1 MIRINLLPGS
11 RKASKAKTTVS
22 ADAGSPVVWYAA
34 YAMIFLA
41 SVGVIAFIY
50 FGISDE
56 IEQTKVSN
64 ADLVAKI
71 AAEEKKSA
79 RLDQYEA
86 EIAASK
92 RLEQVVNELTAA
104 RLGPTRVMVEL
115 SKLLSDGGG
124 PTIDLEELERIKQKN
139 PLAGYNKSWDTRRV
153 WLSSFTETDREC
165 RLAGTGRT
173 HDDVA
178 EFQRRMSLSDV
189 FEEVTLQST
198 AAKEDDGIAFVSFNL
213 TAKVKY

>member
-11 RKASKAKTTVS
+11 RKAAKAKATVA
-22 ADAGSPVVWYAA
+22 ADAGSPIVWYVA
-34 YAMIFLA
+34 YALLFLVT
-41 SVGVIAFIY
+41 VGVIAFVY
-50 FGISDE
+50 FGITEE
-56 IEQTKVSN
+56 IEQTRRAN
-64 ADLVAKI
+64 ADLAAKI
-71 AAEEKKSA
+71 AVEEKKSA

-92 RLEQVVNELTAA
+92 RLEQVVNELTSA
-104 RLGPTRVMVEL
+104 RLGPTRVMIEL

-165 RLAGTGRT
+165 RISGTGRT

-178 EFQRRMSLSDV
+178 EFQRRMSLSEV
-189 FEEVTLQST
+189 FEDVTLQGT
-198 AAKEDDGIAFVSFNL
+198 TAKEEDGISFVSFNL